1 MRHDLSFHGVIAVII
16 MVVATIA
23 GLELATINVEAPYLV
38 LLPGVLFA
46 AIVGGAVSATIAV
59 LLGGLVTWFYFIPPY
74 WSFALPSYQHAITL
88 LLYVGI
94 LALVS
99 RTYYVQRRMIDEL
112 ADSNIKLRS
121 KLLSVGQT
129 DALV

>member
-1 MRHDLSFHGVIAVII
+1 MRRDLSFHGVIAVII

>member
-1 MRHDLSFHGVIAVII
+1 MHRNLSFQGVVAVVV
-16 MVVATIA
+16 MAVATIA
-23 GLELATINVEAPYLV
+23 GLELAALNVEAPYLV

-46 AIVGGAVSATIAV
+46 AAVGGGICAAIAV
-59 LLGGLVTWFYFIPPY
+59 LLGGVMTWFYFIPPY
-74 WSFALPSYQHAITL
+74 WSFGLPSYQHAITL
-88 LLYVGI
+88 LLFVGI

-112 ADSNIKLRS
+112 ANSNIKLRS
-121 KLLSVGQT
+121 KLLSVGRT

>member
-1 MRHDLSFHGVIAVII
+1 MRRELSFHGVIAVII

-88 LLYVGI
+88 LLYIGI
-94 LALVS
+94 MALVS

-129 DALV
+129 DAFV

>member
-1 MRHDLSFHGVIAVII
+1 MYRDLSFHGVIAVVII
-16 MVVATIA
+16 VVATIA
-23 GLELATINVEAPYLV
+23 GLELATMNVEAPYLV
-38 LLPGVLFA
+38 LLPGVLFV

>member
-1 MRHDLSFHGVIAVII
+1 MRRELSFHGVIAVII

-88 LLYVGI
+88 LLYIGI
-94 LALVS
+94 MALVS

>member
-1 MRHDLSFHGVIAVII
+1 MYRDLSFHGVIAVVII
-16 MVVATIA
+16 VVATIA
-23 GLELATINVEAPYLV
+23 GLELATMNVEAPYLV
-38 LLPGVLFA
+38 LLPGVLFV

-88 LLYVGI
+88 LLYIGI
-94 LALVS
+94 MALVS

>member
-1 MRHDLSFHGVIAVII
+1 MHRNLPFQGVAAIII
-16 MVVATIA
+16 MAVATIA
-23 GLELATINVEAPYLV
+23 GLELATLNVEAPYLV
-38 LLPGVLFA
+38 MLPGVLFA
-46 AIVGGAVSATIAV
+46 AAVGGGFCAAIAV
-59 LLGGLVTWFYFIPPY
+59 GFGGLATWFYFIPPV
-74 WSFALPSYQHAITL
+74 WSFALPSYQHATTL

-112 ADSNIKLRS
+112 AEANIKLRG
-121 KLLSVGQT
+121 KLLSVGRS